1 MSWTITHWLLD
12 YKETTVTNV
21 ARLKEGDHVVTD
33 DGFDAIVVRV
43 SANMSQLEVVRFPS
57 QQQRGPEQV
66 VINNVARLRL

>member
-1 MSWTITHWLLD
+1 M
-12 YKETTVTNV
+12 TNV